1 MYISCWNCGN
11 DIWLETQ
18 YECRHCHVAARRCVD
33 CINFD
38 PSRLYCR
45 ALGIEIGEAESVN
58 PTTLAVSF
66 RCASYQ
72 QSPEAAER
80 AAQKKA
86 QRKAGAAEPQPAVTT
101 TAPEAPSVEPT
112 TTPPP
117 QPQQEVSKAPAPTKR
132 PMIIAHRG
140 DPSQAPE
147 NTVAAVKKAIEIGVD
162 VVEFDVHVSKDGHLV
177 AIHDA
182 TLERTTDGFGPVA
195 AYTLDD
201 LKKLD
206 AGAWFSEEFRGEPI
220 PTIGEMIA
228 AIPAPTWINIH
239 LKSHENE
246 SDRVE
251 TALVD
256 AVHEAG
262 VVGRTYITHHTRHG
276 LHRIH
281 QKEPKLR
288 LSWLPRGGEQDVEY
302 VDDAFY
308 MGFRIIQPNFRI
320 VNKRFMD
327 YAHQRGMWVN
337 VFWADD
343 EEHMRELA
351 EIGVDGILTNYPA
364 RLKKVLAEM
373 GAADTTSPG
382 T

>member
-18 YECRHCHVAARRCVD
+18 YECRHCHVPARRCAD
-33 CINFD
+33 CSNFD

-45 ALGIEIGEAESVN
+45 ALDIEIGERESVK

-86 QRKAGAAEPQPAVTT
+86 QMRAGDAEAQPAAAT
-101 TAPEAPSVEPT
+101 TAPETPPVEQT
-112 TTPPP
+112 ATPPP
-117 QPQQEVSKAPAPTKR
+117 QPQQEVSKAPTSTKR

-147 NTVAAVKKAIEIGVD
+147 NTVAAIKKALEIGVD
-162 VVEFDVHVSKDGHLV
+162 VVEFDVHISKDGHLV

-195 AYTLDD
+195 AHTLDD

-220 PTIGEMIA
+220 PTIAEMLA

-251 TALVD
+251 SALVD
-256 AVHEAG
+256 AVREAG
-262 VVGRTYITHHTRHG
+262 AVNRTYITHHTRHG
-276 LHRIH
+276 LYRIH
-281 QKEPKLR
+281 RKEPKLR

-320 VNKRFMD
+320 VNKRFVD

-337 VFWADD
+337 VFWADE

-351 EIGVDGILTNYPA
+351 EMGVDGILTNYPA

-373 GAADTTSPG
+373 RAVNAGR
-382 T
+382 